1 MQAIVSDMPGMYRVE
16 DLVRLASREGAEE
29 VRLQTGRSPVILLR
43 GEAHP
48 LELAILT
55 SDEVAELFRSFAS
68 ADQVEELHR
77 CGDVRFN
84 HTFQSSSRFGV
95 TASLVGPDI
104 MLTLKNLGR

>member
-1 MQAIVSDMPGMYRVE
+1 MAGMYCVE

-29 VRLQTGRSPVILLR
+29 VRLQAGRSPVLFLR

-48 LELAILT
+48 LELATLT
-55 SDEVAELFRSFAS
+55 GDEIAQLFRSFAT
-68 ADQVEELHR
+68 ADQVDELHR

-84 HTFQSSSRFGV
+84 HTFQGSSRFGV
-95 TASLVGPDI
+95 TALMDGPDI